1 MGIADPTE
9 SAGRE
14 YEASVSITTPL
25 SNLILQQQQDISYYA
40 QESVSLKIKEL
51 QRAKDLHLNEKF
63 ERVKGLMAIDSL
75 RGASISTERRA
86 LAPGSQHYP

>member
-63 ERVKGLMAIDSL
+63 ERVKGLMADDSL
-75 RGASISTERRA
+75 EEM
-86 LAPGSQHYP
+86 P